1 VKGNDAETDTSAE
14 GAGDRR
20 PDGPA
25 VLRQRE
31 GALEV
36 LKQEGSMKA
45 FIRGWEY
52 EPPALQD
59 FMRLVGLVFLLAG
72 IGTFVF
78 KGPVADVLLGGV
90 LVLCLIVIVAANRDR
105 EHMMPFRWVLLTAL
119 VVTLLVDYV
128 VATPVTHATWR
139 TVQGVFIVWLIA
151 KRFDIRSYWRE
162 VMTPGNDQP
171 F

>member
-25 VLRQRE
+25 VLRQRWN
-31 GALEV
+31 ALEV
-36 LKQEGSMKA
+36 VKQEGSMKT

-59 FMRLVGLVFLLAG
+59 FTGLVFILAF

-78 KGPVADVLLGGV
+78 KGPMADGIF
-90 LVLCLIVIVAANRDR
+90 VLCVIVLIATNRR
-105 EHMMPFRWVLLTAL
+105 GWEHMTPFRWVMLTAIL
-119 VVTLLVDYV
+119 VTTVDYV
-128 VATPVTHATWR
+128 VDTAVTHTAQR
-139 TVQGVFIVWLIA
+139 TVMWLWIVWYTA
-151 KRFDIRSYWRE
+151 NRFHIRPYWRD
-162 VMTPGNDQP
+162 PGNDQP